1 MIHQGNQLN
10 GTKPVIFQTNTI
22 LSWILMGT
30 NKACWVFPILHFLLK
45 LSLFAA
51 FLTEKIW
58 WVGDVLR
65 VDGMKP
71 ARIRSWRIPLQIY
84 NSLVLYIMCSVM
96 RYVLCVMCSVMS
108 VNKFG
113 LYYYYIYHISDPG
126 ESHRSSDPGVQ
137 GPSWLIF
144 TINH

>member
-1 MIHQGNQLN
+1 MIHQGNQLS
-10 GTKPVIFQTNTI
+10 GTKPVIVQTNTI

-71 ARIRSWRIPLQIY
+71 ASIRSWRILSLSLLFIIIVINIIIIIRSWRIPSQLRSWCARSVLVDIHYQ
-84 NSLVLYIMCSVM
+84 SLIWPEKKKVRKKLLSA
-96 RYVLCVMCSVMS
+96 
-108 VNKFG
+108 
-113 LYYYYIYHISDPG
+113 
-126 ESHRSSDPGVQ
+126 
-137 GPSWLIF
+137 
-144 TINH
+144 